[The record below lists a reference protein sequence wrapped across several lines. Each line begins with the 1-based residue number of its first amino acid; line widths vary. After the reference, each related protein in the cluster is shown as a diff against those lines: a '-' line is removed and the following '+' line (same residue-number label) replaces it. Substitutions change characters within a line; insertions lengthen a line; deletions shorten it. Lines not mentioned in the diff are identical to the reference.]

1 VVRTTTTDREIPVN
15 EPASVPPI
23 DLAIET
29 PADPE
34 TAWQT
39 VTVPERIALW
49 FTEASP
55 LGPVG
60 SPYRLDFGDGSVVAG
75 EVLAVEPG
83 RRFAHSWAWEGAE
96 PGEVTTVEWRV
107 EPLPGGGSR
116 VRLVH
121 GGWAAAG
128 GDATARDEHETY
140 WTGYL
145 DDLRDILGEA

>member
-1 VVRTTTTDREIPVN
+1 MTELV
-15 EPASVPPI
+15 SLPPI

-29 PADPE
+29 PADPG

-39 VTVPERIALW
+39 ITVPARIALW
-49 FTEASP
+49 FTDASP

-75 EVLAVEPG
+75 EVLEVEPG
-83 RRFAHSWAWEGAE
+83 HRFAHSWAWEGAE
-96 PGEVTTVEWRV
+96 PGGVTTVEWTV
-107 EPLPGGGSR
+107 EPLPDRGSR

-121 GGWAAAG
+121 SGWEASG
-128 GDATARDEHETY
+128 GDATARDEHEAY

>member
-1 VVRTTTTDREIPVN
+1 MTRL
-15 EPASVPPI
+15 ASVPPI

-29 PADPE
+29 SADPE
-34 TAWQT
+34 TAWRT
-39 VTVPERIALW
+39 VTVPERVALW
-49 FTEASP
+49 LTDASP

-60 SPYRLDFGDGSVVAG
+60 SPYRLDFGDGSVVTG

-83 RRFAHSWAWEGAE
+83 RRFEHTWTWEGADS
-96 PGEVTTVEWRV
+96 GEVTTVEWTV

-121 GGWAAAG
+121 RDWNEG
-128 GDATARDEHETY
+128 GDTATRDDHEGY

-145 DDLRDILGEA
+145 DDLRDILEEV